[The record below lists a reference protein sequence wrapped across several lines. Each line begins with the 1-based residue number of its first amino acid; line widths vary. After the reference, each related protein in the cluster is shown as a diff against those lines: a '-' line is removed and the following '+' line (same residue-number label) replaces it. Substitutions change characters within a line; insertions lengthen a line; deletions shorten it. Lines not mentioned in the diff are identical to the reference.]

1 MLRTHCLVHSVLGE
15 CSTPENAAINN
26 ACLVL
31 PAPGYRRT
39 ESRPAAC
46 STKPPSQGNENARR
60 AIGLNKVHVPVISKI
75 ILLFKFLASFFFGFF
90 FLKSGRSH
98 RNRAKVGTCAVALLF
113 ILSFLLDLFWYS
125 YIGHLQSSATFTAL
139 YFVRHLVGGVIVA
152 MGGTIIHAR
161 SAKVVLMSSVA
172 LIIGF
177 VVYGV
182 VISELRHIPVTVRF
196 FCFSGLFIGMFI
208 PLTIFVWLDTKR
220 TGRKLNGEGEAA
232 APVAAK

>member
-26 ACLVL
+26 AGLVL

-39 ESRPAAC
+39 ESRPV
-46 STKPPSQGNENARR
+46 PPSRRQGNENARR
-60 AIGLNKVHVPVISKI
+60 AIGFNKVHVPVISKI

-90 FLKSGRSH
+90 LLKSGRSH
-98 RNRAKVGTCAVALLF
+98 RNRAKVATCAVALLF

-125 YIGHLQSSATFTAL
+125 YSGHLQSSATFTAL

-196 FCFSGLFIGMFI
+196 FCFSGLFIGMFGSI
-208 PLTIFVWLDTKR
+208 AQSVGKSAR
-220 TGRKLNGEGEAA
+220 
-232 APVAAK
+232 

>member
-15 CSTPENAAINN
+15 CSTPENAALNN

-46 STKPPSQGNENARR
+46 STKPPSQGKRKCPAGY
-60 AIGLNKVHVPVISKI
+60 IGLNKVHVPVISKI

-98 RNRAKVGTCAVALLF
+98 RNRAKVATCAVALLF

-152 MGGTIIHAR
+152 MGGNHHPCEERESRTDVVCRLIHRIRCLWCGHFRA
-161 SAKVVLMSSVA
+161 
-172 LIIGF
+172 
-177 VVYGV
+177 
-182 VISELRHIPVTVRF
+182 ETH
-196 FCFSGLFIGMFI
+196 SGRG
-208 PLTIFVWLDTKR
+208 PLLLLQRIVHWNVHSLSN
-220 TGRKLNGEGEAA
+220 LCLA
-232 APVAAK
+232 